1 MSHRIAI
8 TTLAAVFLL
17 SAGCAGS
24 QAPWDV
30 APEDEERFQET
41 TRVCRLLTDGAAGEQ
56 MPDRFETCMKRR
68 GWKRQGPIKRLLRRD

>member
-1 MSHRIAI
+1 MSHCIAI
-8 TTLAAVFLL
+8 TTLASVVLL
-17 SAGCAGS
+17 SVGCAGS

-30 APEDEERFQET
+30 APEDQERFRET
-41 TRVCRLLTDGAAGEQ
+41 NRVCRLLTDDDAGEL